1 MKKEF
6 SQEIQEET
14 NDKSV
19 PSPNISSEL
28 VGISSKKDVLADEL
42 VRLFEKLLSGEQ
54 ERNDKHLDSCTSDSE
69 QSEVETLSGQDPP
82 SDDEG
87 PIKKDNSEEKDAS
100 STNTS
105 PRPTGQKTTG
115 ELEDQREDKVDP
127 SVPVIFKLPSRIENV
142 LNIERFNMSRLL
154 RNEYIDRIQRSR
166 EKLRR
171 AKAKKEDKNGE
182 LASKFQEEVK
192 ALLEGVEFGE
202 SGEEERTLPQ
212 RRRRLT
218 ATPSYDSGIVDPTE
232 QDKDEVVKKYKEL
245 LEKARRDLNRAHRA
259 LKARSSGGQE
269 MKDEIAAMKRSA
281 KEAKNDLDE
290 LEEKRNDLDVERD
303 RLLGKVKDFK
313 ASTSFDDEEKMSD
326 SGDISM
332 LEREDRMPLE
342 GDPSEG
348 VFANQVSADENN
360 IAERSSERSP
370 GESETVEKD
379 LERKMKDMENKI
391 EKLREEKMSVEEE
404 VKELQSKLVAGTGGE
419 EILKDLQEKLTAAN
433 DQKSKLED
441 KCSELEREMLMKD
454 NTFGAEIKKKEAEVN
469 ELQKKLVSGSGG
481 EDILKE
487 LQEKLDNVHDEK
499 LTIEEKCVGLEEKVN
514 EKEEKLKSIEDE
526 MDALERKSVEGT
538 GAEEIVVKLQQKLNN
553 AKAEN
558 AKEEEKCHEL
568 EKDVQEKNKALKD
581 LKESHE
587 KEIDELQKQLVA
599 GTGGE
604 KVLEDLKEQLREETK
619 QNGGLEEKNSE
630 LEKEMKRKEAAFSD
644 KEKKLEDEKNELQRK
659 LVEGTG
665 GEEILTELQKKL
677 KEAKKQNNI
686 LKESNSD
693 LEKQIER
700 KERTFSEAIK
710 KLEDEINDL
719 QDKLVSGTGGEEILY
734 DLQDKL
740 NEAEK
745 KNNCFEK
752 KNSDLEKEI
761 ENKEKKMKDEIND
774 LQRKLVAGS
783 GGEEILEGLQEKLR
797 QEKDEKVTL
806 QRKCKEL
813 EDKAK
818 AKDEELGDE
827 IKQKDNEINELQ
839 KKLTS
844 GIGGDE
850 ILAEL
855 QDKLEHEK
863 DKKVSLQTRCEE
875 LEDQRKAKDKEFSD
889 EIKEKDNEINELQKK
904 IVSGTGA
911 EDILAEL
918 QDELEKAKQ
927 DKAVLQTHCEEQ
939 EDKLKTKNREFND
952 EIKQKDHEISEM
964 QKKLVSGTG
973 GEEILA
979 ELQDKLLKEKDDK
992 VALQTRC
999 QELEN
1004 QKKEKDK
1011 DFSNEIK
1018 QKDNEINEL
1027 QKKLLCGTGGEE
1039 ILAELQDKL
1048 VKANEEKVALQTQC
1062 DELKKKKKEKDK
1074 ELGDE
1079 IKEKD
1084 YEINEL
1090 QKKLVSGTGGEEIL
1104 TDLQGKLE
1112 KAKEE
1117 IAVLQTQCQ
1126 ELEGKKREKDKEF
1139 SDEIKTKDNE
1149 IGELQKL
1156 VNGTGGE
1163 EILAE
1168 LQDKLEKAK
1177 EDKAVLQTQC
1187 EELEEKRK
1195 RKDKEL
1201 SDEIEQKDNEINEL
1215 QKKLVSG
1222 TGGEEILAELQDK
1235 LEKAKEDKAVL
1246 QTQCE
1251 ELEEKR
1257 KRKDK
1262 ELSDEIKQKD
1272 NEINELQKKLV
1283 SGTGGEEI
1291 LAELQD
1297 KLEKAKDEK
1306 AVLQTRCE
1314 EFEDKAK
1321 IKDKESTDKI
1331 KEKNK
1336 EINELHKKF
1345 VSGTGGEEILA
1356 ELQDKLEK
1364 AKNEKIT
1371 LQTQCEELEDEKRER
1386 DEEFSDEIKKK
1397 ENEINELQKKLVSGT
1412 GGEEI
1417 LSELRDKLEKTKDE
1431 KAVLQTR
1438 CEEFEDKAKKKDK
1451 ELCTEIKEKDHEIN
1465 ELQKK
1470 LVSGTGGE
1478 ELLGELQNKVDKE
1491 KEEKADLQR
1500 ELKAQ
1505 EDKLKAKDQEFKDQ
1519 IEEKAKEI
1527 DKLHKKLASG
1537 TGGEE
1542 ILAELQDKLEKAK
1555 DEKVALQT
1563 ICEELEEQKKVND
1576 KESNDKIQEKDK
1588 EINELQKK
1596 LVSGTGGEEILAEL
1610 QDKLEKA
1617 KDEKVALQT
1626 ICEELEEQK
1635 KVNNKESSD
1644 KIQEKDKEINELQKK
1659 LVSGTGG
1666 EEILAELQNKL
1677 EKAKDEKVALQTICE
1692 ELEEQKK
1699 ANNKESNDKIQE
1711 KDKEINELQKRLAS
1725 GTGGEELVAELLDK
1739 LEKEKDKNVD
1749 LQRRCE
1755 QLEDKA
1761 KIKDKENSD
1770 EIKEKDEEINEL
1782 QKNLVRGTGGEEILA
1797 QLQNKLEK
1805 ANEEKAVLQIECEK
1819 LKEKRKE
1826 KDKEFS
1832 DEIKEKDDEI
1842 DELQKKLVSGTGG
1855 EEILTELQDKLRK
1868 EKDEKVALKTRCEE
1882 LEDQKKEKDEELS
1895 DTIKGKDNKITELQK
1910 KLVSGTGGEEILEE
1924 LQIELEKSK
1933 EEKAVLQAQFDQQQD
1948 KLKTNDK
1955 NFNDKIGEKDSEINE
1970 LQKKLVTGTGGEE
1983 ILAELQDKL
1992 VNQKDEK
1999 VALQTRCEDLE
2010 EEIALKD
2017 TELRNQ
2023 QKENTQKVNDLQTKL
2038 IAGTGSE
2045 EVLAELQ
2052 NKLKKAEESKEI
2064 LAEKCCKL
2072 EEKVKKKDLE
2082 AKTEKNK
2089 KDEEIDKL
2097 QRRLLGGT
2105 AGEEILEE
2113 LKVNLKEA
2121 EEEKE
2126 KLERTC
2132 TELEEDLETKEKEL
2146 QEKDEE
2152 VIDLQKKIIDGSGGE
2167 ELLKKLQENLK
2178 DAKESEKILEKRC
2191 SGLEKDLQEKERKL
2205 TDESKRKQNEIEDL
2219 QRKLVNGSGG
2229 EEVLLDLQDKLNQSD
2244 KDKVM
2249 LESKVAELQKDME
2262 GMSDKFADKQEE
2274 VNQLQRDLVEGTE
2287 AEDILVDLQEKL
2299 ATAKNDNKKLETK
2312 CSELEKQRKQRNLDG
2327 DNKKELKNLKAAN
2340 KVLENE
2346 SKAKQEKIN
2355 ELQLKMLEGRG
2366 GEDVLKELQN
2376 ELNAANER
2384 NKELVI
2390 RNKELEEERSED
2402 LENNIAALM
2411 EENGQLEEDNEAM
2424 ATKLENLQKSVVN
2437 GTGGE
2442 ELLQEL
2448 QDEIKK
2454 LSSENQ
2460 DLRKVSRGKESISL
2474 EGKDSQQLEKELKK
2488 VNQEKGRLIADN
2500 ERKENEIA
2508 DLQRKLVA
2516 GSGGEELLADLQ
2528 EEIKRLNDENKKM
2541 IVQLDDLKEMTKDLT
2556 DETKK
2561 KKKLEKGLLKE
2572 NEKLFEQNESKDS
2585 EIRKL
2590 QKSIAEGGGA
2600 DELVKMLQDKVKETA
2615 DNNRILEKKCSDLEC
2630 DAVGL
2635 LDDKDL
2641 LKQKAIDLDEA
2652 EKKIERLAQ
2661 DCEEKDQEIVELQ
2674 RKLVAG
2680 TGGEKVLEDLQN
2692 QVKNLQE
2699 LNKDLG
2705 KKLSKSRKDRTAQD
2719 SLEKRGNKFDKKTP
2733 NNLGPQKTDKST
2745 GNRFTTKV
2753 EGKDASY
2760 AHNADEYADEDI
2772 IDEPIT
2778 YEQCLQKISEANDE
2792 KDFWKEKY
2800 EALKRKVGEQFVD
2813 TIPDVWKEETEL
2825 EKQREEILS
2834 QLSDLRQEISERETP
2849 VIKTVSEKERI
2860 ETELSKVEN
2869 DLEVCSEN
2877 LEQFRDMQNEEKLI
2891 GRNEEKLAQCL
2902 HELGLKT
2909 ESLPEKYSEGVEDS
2923 KALMIPDD
2931 NDTEELERKFE
2942 QLYSEAAALLAE
2954 EQDLRESQDKE
2965 KDIAVEKIDTEN
2977 EIQQIEAAIQKL
2989 QQGLARESDSSSRN
3003 LEGLKNQHSKTED
3016 LTNELAKVQHEINE
3030 LQSSLEAPSSS
3041 SGQEVN
3047 NLLAL
3052 MKEKSKLEDELTDT
3066 EKSVNQLGK
3075 REYEALIKERQR
3087 HEKVAKT
3094 LLELTREKE
3103 ATEEELQG
3111 IEALVQEKES
3121 ELLKSFNAELKDKEA
3136 LDTPKKKGRRFRK
3149 RKSSFEV
3156 KSEEPG
3162 AASSAE
3168 EGFSDIDLGDPPLSS
3183 DATLALS
3190 EELGSLIQKKSSL
3203 AVRVEELGKKITAQS
3218 LKVEKSLLGVKD
3230 DASGDQPFG
3239 ESFVSVEDLTQ
3250 SQMSIFDDYNMVD
3263 ELSLA
3268 TSIVGDER
3276 VKRKSSRKG
3285 PMSKLLKEK
3294 SALEKK
3300 LKESQGKVLVQ
3311 NTKVKNTLKE
3321 DKDAGKAKEKFLQAV
3336 QDRKVVEDEL
3346 SNVGRKIDELASEEG
3361 SVKGKKAKTP
3371 KKGKSLSKNDKRR
3384 LLSQRESL
3392 GKQLDA
3398 IKKKIE
3404 NFSLDG
3410 EDAGLADFP
3419 EMRETGSIGNTV
3431 ERLRELIAREAKLKQ
3446 ELNRLT
3452 AKEDTDSVSSRLGGR
3467 KTPGE
3472 MLNKRGKVGRRGDR
3486 KGDIEGSSMTS
3497 EFSGNTSEFSGITSE
3512 GSGVTSEASG
3522 MTSDSSVTDEGTGV
3536 ILDTDE
3542 ELVKSH
3548 DKDGL
3553 VKDTVDTS
3561 HTGQLN
3567 RDLGNQVKGLS
3578 SGDEDYQ
3585 SDDGMTKRETEVKS
3599 GKNIHDRG
3607 VSLGEV
3613 DSKVEKNTSGLLQL
3627 PDSKDTKE
3635 SSIQGDKVPTGSP
3648 SYPEVIDLLVKEK
3661 ARKAARLRDIEKKIE
3676 NMESGADKT
3685 QDADLLLQMKREN
3698 LQHKMQL
3705 ALNELQQRKEAL
3717 EESKNL
3723 LRETTTDEDPEK
3735 ILERDHFALTK
3746 QKDELGAELTAI
3758 KNEMDKQA
3766 RRGEDLEGIS
3776 TGYQT
3781 YKDVKEK
3788 EKDLVEELDE
3798 INEKLHK
3805 RKEWSALDSP
3815 REEVNNE
3822 LAETY
3827 ADILKRMSEENLNM
3841 ADLIH
3846 ELEETKATLSKERE
3860 ITSELLDLIKSRVG
3874 NELLEALMGQGLQS
3888 PSAEIREMGMFEGE
3902 GYQELVDKVEN
3913 ETVTVAEVI
3922 DEYKKIN
3929 QFLFGENQKLHKT
3942 MELLK
3947 AKVDEDLFA
3956 TIVDQES
3963 ADVEISKKNE
3973 ISEILA
3979 NNKTLFEQISSAS
3992 ENEKLVRN
4000 MEDEIQNLKR
4010 ELEGV
4015 KKRDEK
4021 DKVMKEKVEDI
4032 SKELGEAKKRRE
4044 ELKQKLKNL
4053 ERDVGFSN
4061 KAFDKSAEEHRYS
4074 EAETDSQLKEFNE
4087 SQNQADLTKEID
4099 GSIEDKRKLKEMGA
4113 PKDLTEEDGES
4124 GQIDRDEVLQEIKSR
4139 LEEAA
4144 ELGNRADVEL
4154 AILIKKLAGTETEI
4168 SGSGIQQQEAM
4179 KGSDGRSE
4187 LKDNENQDLG
4197 SGGSGKHKQDD
4208 GQTYEYNRG
4217 YAEENTGDEWS
4228 ENISS
4233 VQNLERA
4240 FVAKLDEVQDLQ
4252 ENLKKHLDKKELA
4265 YVAKQEGIQL
4275 ENNVLREE
4283 LEKNKSALHNLKKEH
4298 EALRSD
4304 LEKVEDINEGL
4315 RNDLELSKE
4324 TFDENKDLK
4333 VTRQSME
4340 DEIEETTAKLRDAGK
4355 ERDEIRR
4362 EFENLQK
4369 ENKSVEDRLGSAE
4382 NENNELKEKIAALQ
4396 NENEELTNNLNECQ
4410 KTVDQAKEM
4419 LSTLE
4424 EANALMKEK
4433 NDKSQHENEELKTNL
4448 TEANEMKKET
4458 EKVLG
4463 DLEAKTTS
4471 LQEKIATLENEKL
4484 DTNEI
4489 IRVLKNENEEGIVKL
4504 NEINETLKDN
4514 KEKFKTLQDLDGKNE
4529 SLEKALNVLEKENKE
4544 LNGKIIGLQNENE
4557 EVTAKLNEA
4566 REMIKDNEEL
4576 VKTLHSLGTE
4586 NKSLK
4591 EALDSLQIENKK
4603 MKDKTQEHESI
4614 KNTLALLENENNEII
4629 PRVEELEKLK
4639 KELEDEVEY
4648 LRKEDKDFQS
4658 LNEKLKNAE
4667 VKQENM
4673 EKELEVLKKESKE
4686 IEDFVREDL
4695 NQDTENGVKSALET
4709 FKEMCEKNDAENKS
4723 LKEEAKKLTKLQ
4735 NIVGDNLSKK
4745 LIDLSKEGLVLDDS
4759 EDNPKCLESL
4769 INDNKSLASI
4779 LNQYESELAKVEQHL
4794 GDDLL
4799 SIVTNRDSEL
4809 DEEESENPLKIVDEL
4824 KNGKNLKEIIKEY
4837 EDLINSQA
4845 DNDQNVQYLQEKVDM
4860 LESKLETLKN
4870 IRDNVLVED
4879 DASGRVMANVEDQN
4893 EPDIA
4898 SAGKYGDVKCSEA
4911 ALLQGTI

>member
-1 MKKEF
+1 M
-6 SQEIQEET
+6 
-14 NDKSV
+14 
-19 PSPNISSEL
+19 
-28 VGISSKKDVLADEL
+28 
-42 VRLFEKLLSGEQ
+42 
-54 ERNDKHLDSCTSDSE
+54 
-69 QSEVETLSGQDPP
+69 
-82 SDDEG
+82 
-87 PIKKDNSEEKDAS
+87 
-100 STNTS
+100 
-105 PRPTGQKTTG
+105 
-115 ELEDQREDKVDP
+115 
-127 SVPVIFKLPSRIENV
+127 
-142 LNIERFNMSRLL
+142 
-154 RNEYIDRIQRSR
+154 
-166 EKLRR
+166 
-171 AKAKKEDKNGE
+171 
-182 LASKFQEEVK
+182 
-192 ALLEGVEFGE
+192 
-202 SGEEERTLPQ
+202 
-212 RRRRLT
+212 
-218 ATPSYDSGIVDPTE
+218 
-232 QDKDEVVKKYKEL
+232 
-245 LEKARRDLNRAHRA
+245 
-259 LKARSSGGQE
+259 
-269 MKDEIAAMKRSA
+269 
-281 KEAKNDLDE
+281 
-290 LEEKRNDLDVERD
+290 
-303 RLLGKVKDFK
+303 
-313 ASTSFDDEEKMSD
+313 
-326 SGDISM
+326 
-332 LEREDRMPLE
+332 
-342 GDPSEG
+342 
-348 VFANQVSADENN
+348 
-360 IAERSSERSP
+360 
-370 GESETVEKD
+370 
-379 LERKMKDMENKI
+379 
-391 EKLREEKMSVEEE
+391 
-404 VKELQSKLVAGTGGE
+404 
-419 EILKDLQEKLTAAN
+419 
-433 DQKSKLED
+433 
-441 KCSELEREMLMKD
+441 
-454 NTFGAEIKKKEAEVN
+454 
-469 ELQKKLVSGSGG
+469 
-481 EDILKE
+481 
-487 LQEKLDNVHDEK
+487 
-499 LTIEEKCVGLEEKVN
+499 
-514 EKEEKLKSIEDE
+514 
-526 MDALERKSVEGT
+526 
-538 GAEEIVVKLQQKLNN
+538 
-553 AKAEN
+553 
-558 AKEEEKCHEL
+558 
-568 EKDVQEKNKALKD
+568 
-581 LKESHE
+581 
-587 KEIDELQKQLVA
+587 
-599 GTGGE
+599 
-604 KVLEDLKEQLREETK
+604 
-619 QNGGLEEKNSE
+619 
-630 LEKEMKRKEAAFSD
+630 
-644 KEKKLEDEKNELQRK
+644 
-659 LVEGTG
+659 
-665 GEEILTELQKKL
+665 
-677 KEAKKQNNI
+677 
-686 LKESNSD
+686 
-693 LEKQIER
+693 
-700 KERTFSEAIK
+700 
-710 KLEDEINDL
+710 
-719 QDKLVSGTGGEEILY
+719 
-734 DLQDKL
+734 
-740 NEAEK
+740 
-745 KNNCFEK
+745 
-752 KNSDLEKEI
+752 
-761 ENKEKKMKDEIND
+761 
-774 LQRKLVAGS
+774 
-783 GGEEILEGLQEKLR
+783 
-797 QEKDEKVTL
+797 
-806 QRKCKEL
+806 
-813 EDKAK
+813 
-818 AKDEELGDE
+818 
-827 IKQKDNEINELQ
+827 
-839 KKLTS
+839 
-844 GIGGDE
+844 
-850 ILAEL
+850 
-855 QDKLEHEK
+855 
-863 DKKVSLQTRCEE
+863 
-875 LEDQRKAKDKEFSD
+875 
-889 EIKEKDNEINELQKK
+889 
-904 IVSGTGA
+904 
-911 EDILAEL
+911 
-918 QDELEKAKQ
+918 
-927 DKAVLQTHCEEQ
+927 
-939 EDKLKTKNREFND
+939 
-952 EIKQKDHEISEM
+952 
-964 QKKLVSGTG
+964 
-973 GEEILA
+973 
-979 ELQDKLLKEKDDK
+979 
-992 VALQTRC
+992 
-999 QELEN
+999 
-1004 QKKEKDK
+1004 
-1011 DFSNEIK
+1011 
-1018 QKDNEINEL
+1018 
-1027 QKKLLCGTGGEE
+1027 
-1039 ILAELQDKL
+1039 
-1048 VKANEEKVALQTQC
+1048 
-1062 DELKKKKKEKDK
+1062 
-1074 ELGDE
+1074 
-1079 IKEKD
+1079 
-1084 YEINEL
+1084 
-1090 QKKLVSGTGGEEIL
+1090 
-1104 TDLQGKLE
+1104 QGKLE

-1117 IAVLQTQCQ
+1117 IAVLQT
-1126 ELEGKKREKDKEF
+1126 
-1139 SDEIKTKDNE
+1139 
-1149 IGELQKL
+1149 
-1156 VNGTGGE
+1156 
-1163 EILAE
+1163 
-1168 LQDKLEKAK
+1168 
-1177 EDKAVLQTQC
+1177 
-1187 EELEEKRK
+1187 
-1195 RKDKEL
+1195 
-1201 SDEIEQKDNEINEL
+1201 
-1215 QKKLVSG
+1215 
-1222 TGGEEILAELQDK
+1222 
-1235 LEKAKEDKAVL
+1235 
-1246 QTQCE
+1246 
-1251 ELEEKR
+1251 
-1257 KRKDK
+1257 
-1262 ELSDEIKQKD
+1262 
-1272 NEINELQKKLV
+1272 
-1283 SGTGGEEI
+1283 
-1291 LAELQD
+1291 
-1297 KLEKAKDEK
+1297 
-1306 AVLQTRCE
+1306 RCE

-1321 IKDKESTDKI
+1321 M
-1331 KEKNK
+1331 
-1336 EINELHKKF
+1336 
-1345 VSGTGGEEILA
+1345 
-1356 ELQDKLEK
+1356 
-1364 AKNEKIT
+1364 
-1371 LQTQCEELEDEKRER
+1371 
-1386 DEEFSDEIKKK
+1386 
-1397 ENEINELQKKLVSGT
+1397 
-1412 GGEEI
+1412 
-1417 LSELRDKLEKTKDE
+1417 
-1431 KAVLQTR
+1431 
-1438 CEEFEDKAKKKDK
+1438 KDK
-1451 ELCTEIKEKDHEIN
+1451 ELCNEIKEKDHEIN

-1527 DKLHKKLASG
+1527 DKLHKKLVSG

-1563 ICEELEEQKKVND
+1563 IYEELEEQKKANN

-1617 KDEKVALQT
+1617 KDEKVALQR

-1635 KVNNKESSD
+1635 KANNKESNDKIQEKDKEINELQKKLVSGTGGEEILVELQDKLEKAKDEKVALQTICEELEGQKKANNKESND

-1666 EEILAELQNKL
+1666 EEILAELQDKLEKAKDEKVALQRICEELEEQKKANNKESNDKIQEKDKEINELQKKLVSRTGGEEILAELQDKL

-1725 GTGGEELVAELLDK
+1725 GTGGEELLAELLDK
-1739 LEKEKDKNVD
+1739 LEKEKDKNID

-1755 QLEDKA
+1755 QHEDKA
-1761 KIKDKENSD
+1761 KMKDEESSD

-1782 QKNLVRGTGGEEILA
+1782 QKKLVSGTGGEEILA
-1797 QLQNKLEK
+1797 QLQSKLEK

-1842 DELQKKLVSGTGG
+1842 DELQKKLVNGTGG
-1855 EEILTELQDKLRK
+1855 EEILAELQDKLRK

-1882 LEDQKKEKDEELS
+1882 LEDQKKEKGEELS
-1895 DTIKGKDNKITELQK
+1895 DTIKGKDNKIIELQK

-1955 NFNDKIGEKDSEINE
+1955 NFNDKIGEKNSEINE

-1992 VNQKDEK
+1992 VNEKDEK

-2023 QKENTQKVNDLQTKL
+2023 QKENAQKVNDLQTKL

-2064 LAEKCCKL
+2064 LAEKCSKL

-2082 AKTEKNK
+2082 AKTEKTK

-2105 AGEEILEE
+2105 AGEEILDE
-2113 LKVNLKEA
+2113 LKVNFKEA
-2121 EEEKE
+2121 EEERE
-2126 KLERTC
+2126 KLERSC

-2146 QEKDEE
+2146 QGKDEE

-2167 ELLKKLQENLK
+2167 ELLKELQENLK

-2191 SGLEKDLQEKERKL
+2191 SGLEKNLQEKERKL

-2229 EEVLLDLQDKLNQSD
+2229 EEVLLDLQDKLNQSG

-2287 AEDILVDLQEKL
+2287 AEDILVDLQENL

-2312 CSELEKQRKQRNLDG
+2312 CSELEKQRKQRNLNG
-2327 DNKKELKNLKAAN
+2327 DNKKELNNLKAAN

-2346 SKAKQEKIN
+2346 NKTKQEKIN
-2355 ELQLKMLEGRG
+2355 ELLLKMLEGRG

-2424 ATKLENLQKSVVN
+2424 VTKLENLQKSVVN
-2437 GTGGE
+2437 GTGSE

-2460 DLRKVSRGKESISL
+2460 DLRKISRGKESISL

-2508 DLQRKLVA
+2508 DLQKKLVA

-2572 NEKLFEQNESKDS
+2572 NEKLLEQNESKDS

-2590 QKSIAEGGGA
+2590 QKSIAEGSGA
-2600 DELVKMLQDKVKETA
+2600 EELVKKLQDKVKETA

-2641 LKQKAIDLDEA
+2641 LKQKAIDLDET

-2661 DCEEKDQEIVELQ
+2661 DCEEKDQEIVKLQ

-2680 TGGEKVLEDLQN
+2680 TGSEEVLEDLQN

-2699 LNKDLG
+2699 LNKDLE
-2705 KKLSKSRKDRTAQD
+2705 KKLSKSRKDRTAQG

-2733 NNLGPQKTDKST
+2733 NNLGPQKTDDKST

-2778 YEQCLQKISEANDE
+2778 YEQCLQKISETNDE

-2800 EALKRKVGEQFVD
+2800 EALRRKVGEQFVD

-2825 EKQREEILS
+2825 EKQREEILF

-2869 DLEVCSEN
+2869 DLEVCGEN

-3111 IEALVQEKES
+3111 IKALVQEKES

-3136 LDTPKKKGRRFRK
+3136 LDTPKKKGRRFKK
-3149 RKSSFEV
+3149 RKSSFEA

-3230 DASGDQPFG
+3230 DAGEDQPLG

-3294 SALEKK
+3294 SALGKK

-3311 NTKVKNTLKE
+3311 NTKIKNTLKE

-3419 EMRETGSIGNTV
+3419 EMREAGSIGNTV

-3585 SDDGMTKRETEVKS
+3585 SDDGVTRRETEVKT
-3599 GKNIHDRG
+3599 GENIDDRG

-3613 DSKVEKNTSGLLQL
+3613 DSKVEISTSGLLQL
-3627 PDSKDTKE
+3627 TDSKDTKE
-3635 SSIQGDKVPTGSP
+3635 SSIQGGEVPTGSP

-3705 ALNELQQRKEAL
+3705 ALNELQQRKDAL

-3735 ILERDHFALTK
+3735 ILERDHFTLTK
-3746 QKDELGAELTAI
+3746 QKDELGAQLTAI

-3963 ADVEISKKNE
+3963 VDVEISKKNE
-3973 ISEILA
+3973 IYEILA

-4000 MEDEIQNLKR
+4000 MQDEIQNLER

-4061 KAFDKSAEEHRYS
+4061 KAFDKSAEEHGYS
-4074 EAETDSQLKEFNE
+4074 QGETDSQLKEFNE
-4087 SQNQADLTKEID
+4087 SQNQADSTKEMD
-4099 GSIEDKRKLKEMGA
+4099 GSIENKRKLKEMGA

-4139 LEEAA
+4139 LKEAA

-4154 AILIKKLAGTETEI
+4154 QILNKKLAGTETEI

-4179 KGSDGRSE
+4179 KGSDGKSE
-4187 LKDNENQDLG
+4187 LRDNENQDPG
-4197 SGGSGKHKQDD
+4197 SGDGGKHKQDD
-4208 GQTYEYNRG
+4208 GQTCEDNRG
-4217 YAEENTGDEWS
+4217 YAEENTGEEWD
-4228 ENISS
+4228 ENISC

-4240 FVAKLDEVQDLQ
+4240 FVTKLDEVQDLQ
-4252 ENLKKHLDKKELA
+4252 ENLKKHLDKKELE

-4340 DEIEETTAKLRDAGK
+4340 NEIEETTAKLGETCK
-4355 ERDEIRR
+4355 ERDETKR

-4369 ENKSVEDRLGSAE
+4369 ENKNGSAE

-4424 EANALMKEK
+4424 EANAEMKEK
-4433 NDKSQHENEELKTNL
+4433 NDKLQHENEELKTKL
-4448 TEANEMKKET
+4448 TEADEKKKET
-4458 EKVLG
+4458 EKIVE

-4471 LQEKIATLENEKL
+4471 LQEKIAKLENEKL
-4484 DTNEI
+4484 NTNEV
-4489 IRVLKNENEEGIVKL
+4489 IRDLKNENEEGIVKL

-4514 KEKFKTLQDLDGKNE
+4514 EEKFKTLQDLDGKNE
-4529 SLEKALNVLEKENKE
+4529 SLKKALNVLEKENKE

-4576 VKTLHSLGTE
+4576 VKTLHGLGTE

-4603 MKDKTQEHESI
+4603 MNDKTQEHESI
-4614 KNTLALLENENNEII
+4614 KDTLALLENENNEII
-4629 PRVEELEKLK
+4629 PKVEELENLK

-4673 EKELEVLKKESKE
+4673 EKESEVLKKESKE

-4709 FKEMCEKNDAENKS
+4709 FKKMCEKNDAENKA

-4809 DEEESENPLKIVDEL
+4809 DEKDSENPLKIVDEL

-4870 IRDNVLVED
+4870 IRDNGLVED
-4879 DASGRVMANVEDQN
+4879 DAAGRVMANVEDQN

-4898 SAGKYGDVKCSEA
+4898 SAGKYGDVKRSEA

>member
-1 MKKEF
+1 MESSDMKKEF
-6 SQEIQEET
+6 SQEMQEET

-28 VGISSKKDVLADEL
+28 VGTSSKKDVLADEL

-54 ERNDKHLDSCTSDSE
+54 ERNDKQLDSCTSDSE
-69 QSEVETLSGQDPP
+69 LSEVETLSGQDPP

-87 PIKKDNSEEKDAS
+87 PIKNDNSEEKDAF
-100 STNTS
+100 STNTT
-105 PRPTGQKTTG
+105 PRPGQKTTS
-115 ELEDQREDKVDP
+115 ELDDQREDKVDP
-127 SVPVIFKLPSRIENV
+127 SVPVIFKLPPRIENV

-154 RNEYIDRIQRSR
+154 RDEYIDRIRRGR

-212 RRRRLT
+212 QRRRLT

-290 LEEKRNDLDVERD
+290 LDEKRNDLDVERD

-313 ASTSFDDEEKMSD
+313 QDHQSHQTSFDDEGKMSD

-332 LEREDRMPLE
+332 LEREDEMPLE

-348 VFANQVSADENN
+348 VFANQVSANENN

-391 EKLREEKMSVEEE
+391 EKLRKEKMSAEEA
-404 VKELQSKLVAGTGGE
+404 VKELQRKLVAGTGGE

-441 KCSELEREMLMKD
+441 KCSKLEREVLMKD
-454 NTFGAEIKKKEAEVN
+454 NTFGAEIKKNEVEVN
-469 ELQKKLVSGSGG
+469 ELKKKLVSGSGG

-499 LTIEEKCVGLEEKVN
+499 LAIEEKCVGLEEKVN

-538 GAEEIVVKLQQKLNN
+538 GAEEIVAKLQEKLNN
-553 AKAEN
+553 AKVEN
-558 AKEEEKCHEL
+558 AKEEEKCHQL
-568 EKDVQEKNKALKD
+568 EKDVQEKNTALKD

-587 KEIDELQKQLVA
+587 KEVDELQKQLVA

-619 QNGGLEEKNSE
+619 QNDSLEEKNSE
-630 LEKEMKRKEAAFSD
+630 LEKEMKRKEAVFSD

-665 GEEILTELQKKL
+665 GEEILTELQEKL
-677 KEAKKQNNI
+677 KEVKKQNNS
-686 LKESNSD
+686 LEESNSD
-693 LEKQIER
+693 LEKQIKR
-700 KERTFSEAIK
+700 KERTFSEDIK
-710 KLEDEINDL
+710 KLEDEKNDL
-719 QDKLVSGTGGEEILY
+719 QDKLVSSTGGEEILH

-745 KNNCFEK
+745 K

-783 GGEEILEGLQEKLR
+783 GGEEILEDLQEKLR

-806 QRKCKEL
+806 QRKCEEL

-818 AKDEELGDE
+818 VKNEELGDE

-839 KKLTS
+839 KTLMS

-855 QDKLEHEK
+855 QDKLQHEK
-863 DKKVSLQTRCEE
+863 DKIVSLQTRCEE
-875 LEDQRKAKDKEFSD
+875 LEDQRKAKDKEFSN

-918 QDELEKAKQ
+918 QDELEKAKL
-927 DKAVLQTHCEEQ
+927 DKAVLKTHCEEQ
-939 EDKLKTKNREFND
+939 EDKLKTTDREFND

-992 VALQTRC
+992 VAIQTRC

-1011 DFSNEIK
+1011 EFSNEIK
-1018 QKDNEINEL
+1018 E
-1027 QKKLLCGTGGEE
+1027 
-1039 ILAELQDKL
+1039 
-1048 VKANEEKVALQTQC
+1048 
-1062 DELKKKKKEKDK
+1062 
-1074 ELGDE
+1074 
-1079 IKEKD
+1079 
-1084 YEINEL
+1084 
-1090 QKKLVSGTGGEEIL
+1090 
-1104 TDLQGKLE
+1104 
-1112 KAKEE
+1112 
-1117 IAVLQTQCQ
+1117 
-1126 ELEGKKREKDKEF
+1126 
-1139 SDEIKTKDNE
+1139 
-1149 IGELQKL
+1149 
-1156 VNGTGGE
+1156 
-1163 EILAE
+1163 
-1168 LQDKLEKAK
+1168 
-1177 EDKAVLQTQC
+1177 
-1187 EELEEKRK
+1187 
-1195 RKDKEL
+1195 
-1201 SDEIEQKDNEINEL
+1201 KDNEINEL
-1215 QKKLVSG
+1215 QKKLVCG
-1222 TGGEEILAELQDK
+1222 TAGEEILAELQDK

-1291 LAELQD
+1291 LAEFQDKLEKAKEDKAVLETQCEGLEEKRKRKDKELSDELKQKDNEINELQKKLVSGTGGEEILAELQD

-1321 IKDKESTDKI
+1321 IKDKESIDKI

-1336 EINELHKKF
+1336 EINELHKKL

-1364 AKNEKIT
+1364 AKNEKVA

-1386 DEEFSDEIKKK
+1386 NEEFSDEIKKK

-1417 LSELRDKLEKTKDE
+1417 LAELQDKLEKTKDE

-1438 CEEFEDKAKKKDK
+1438 CEEFEDKAKMKDK
-1451 ELCTEIKEKDHEIN
+1451 ELSDEIKEKDQEIN

-1491 KEEKADLQR
+1491 KEEKVDLQR

-1505 EDKLKAKDQEFKDQ
+1505 EDKLKAKDKEFKDQ
-1519 IEEKAKEI
+1519 MEEKGKEI
-1527 DKLHKKLASG
+1527 NKLHKKLVSG

-1542 ILAELQDKLEKAK
+1542 ILAELQDKLEKAN
-1555 DEKVALQT
+1555 DEKGALQT
-1563 ICEELEEQKKVND
+1563 ICEELEEQKKAND

-1596 LVSGTGGEEILAEL
+1596 LVSGTGGEEMLAEL
-1610 QDKLEKA
+1610 QDKLEK
-1617 KDEKVALQT
+1617 
-1626 ICEELEEQK
+1626 
-1635 KVNNKESSD
+1635 
-1644 KIQEKDKEINELQKK
+1644 
-1659 LVSGTGG
+1659 
-1666 EEILAELQNKL
+1666 
-1677 EKAKDEKVALQTICE
+1677 
-1692 ELEEQKK
+1692 
-1699 ANNKESNDKIQE
+1699 
-1711 KDKEINELQKRLAS
+1711 
-1725 GTGGEELVAELLDK
+1725 
-1739 LEKEKDKNVD
+1739 EKDKNGD
-1749 LQRRCE
+1749 LQRRCG

-1761 KIKDKENSD
+1761 KMKEKESSD
-1770 EIKEKDEEINEL
+1770 EIKEKDEEIEL
-1782 QKNLVRGTGGEEILA
+1782 QKNLVSGTGGEEILA

-1805 ANEEKAVLQIECEK
+1805 ANEEKAVLQIECDK

-1842 DELQKKLVSGTGG
+1842 DELQKKLVCGTGG
-1855 EEILTELQDKLRK
+1855 EEMLTELQDKLRK

-1882 LEDQKKEKDEELS
+1882 LEDQKKEKGEELS
-1895 DTIKGKDNKITELQK
+1895 DTIKRKDDKITELQE
-1910 KLVSGTGGEEILEE
+1910 KLVSGTGEEEILEE
-1924 LQIELEKSK
+1924 LQDELEKSK

-1992 VNQKDEK
+1992 VNEKDEK

-2045 EVLAELQ
+2045 EVLAELR

-2064 LAEKCCKL
+2064 LAEKCSKL

-2082 AKTEKNK
+2082 AKTEKTK

-2146 QEKDEE
+2146 QGKDEE

-2219 QRKLVNGSGG
+2219 QRKLVSGSGG

-2274 VNQLQRDLVEGTE
+2274 VNKLQRDLVEGTE

-2312 CSELEKQRKQRNLDG
+2312 CSELEKQRRQRNLDG
-2327 DNKKELKNLKAAN
+2327 ENKKELKNLKAAN

-2346 SKAKQEKIN
+2346 NKAKQEKIN
-2355 ELQLKMLEGRG
+2355 ELQLKMLDGRG

-2411 EENGQLEEDNEAM
+2411 EENRQLEEDNEAM
-2424 ATKLENLQKSVVN
+2424 VTKLENLQKSVVN
-2437 GTGGE
+2437 GTGSE
-2442 ELLQEL
+2442 ELLQGL

-2460 DLRKVSRGKESISL
+2460 DLRKISRGKESISL
-2474 EGKDSQQLEKELKK
+2474 EGKDSQQIEKELKK

-2508 DLQRKLVA
+2508 DLQKKLVA

-2528 EEIKRLNDENKKM
+2528 EEIKRLNEENKKM
-2541 IVQLDDLKEMTKDLT
+2541 VVQLDDLKEMNKDLT

-2572 NEKLFEQNESKDS
+2572 NEKLFEQNESKDN

-2590 QKSIAEGGGA
+2590 QKSIAEGSGA
-2600 DELVKMLQDKVKETA
+2600 EELVKMLQDKVKETA
-2615 DNNRILEKKCSDLEC
+2615 DNNRIIEKKCSDLEC
-2630 DAVGL
+2630 DVVGL

-2652 EKKIERLAQ
+2652 QKRIERLAQ
-2661 DCEEKDQEIVELQ
+2661 DCEEKDQEIVKLQ

-2680 TGGEKVLEDLQN
+2680 TGGEEVLEDLQN

-2699 LNKDLG
+2699 LNKDLE
-2705 KKLSKSRKDRTAQD
+2705 KKLSKSRKDRTGQD

-2733 NNLGPQKTDKST
+2733 NNLGPQKTDDKST
-2745 GNRFTTKV
+2745 GNHFTTKV

-2760 AHNADEYADEDI
+2760 AHNANEYADEDI

-2778 YEQCLQKISEANDE
+2778 YEQCLQKISETNEE

-2834 QLSDLRQEISERETP
+2834 QLSDLKQEISERETP

-2909 ESLPEKYSEGVEDS
+2909 ESLPEKYSEEVEDS
-2923 KALMIPDD
+2923 KALMIPND

-2989 QQGLARESDSSSRN
+2989 QQGLARESDSSSCN
-3003 LEGLKNQHSKTED
+3003 LEGLKDQHSKTED

-3030 LQSSLEAPSSS
+3030 LQSSLEAPSFS

-3168 EGFSDIDLGDPPLSS
+3168 EGFSDIDLGEPPLSS
-3183 DATLALS
+3183 DSTLALS

-3230 DASGDQPFG
+3230 DASGDQPLG

-3311 NTKVKNTLKE
+3311 NTKVKNALKE
-3321 DKDAGKAKEKFLQAV
+3321 SKDSEKAKEKFVQAV
-3336 QDRKVVEDEL
+3336 QDRKLVEDEL

-3392 GKQLDA
+3392 AKQLDA

-3419 EMRETGSIGNTV
+3419 EMREAGSIGNTV

-3452 AKEDTDSVSSRLGGR
+3452 AKEDTDSVSSRMGGR
-3467 KTPGE
+3467 KTPGK
-3472 MLNKRGKVGRRGDR
+3472 MFNKRGRRGDR
-3486 KGDIEGSSMTS
+3486 KADIEGSSMTS

-3512 GSGVTSEASG
+3512 GSGV
-3522 MTSDSSVTDEGTGV
+3522 TSDSSVTDEGTGV

-3553 VKDTVDTS
+3553 VKETVDTS

-3585 SDDGMTKRETEVKS
+3585 SDDGVTRRETEVKT
-3599 GKNIHDRG
+3599 GENIHGRR

-3613 DSKVEKNTSGLLQL
+3613 DSKVEISTSGLLEL
-3627 PDSKDTKE
+3627 TDSKDTKE

-3648 SYPEVIDLLVKEK
+3648 SYPKVIDLLVKEK

-3676 NMESGADKT
+3676 NMESGADKI

-3723 LRETTTDEDPEK
+3723 LRETTTDEEPEK

-3758 KNEMDKQA
+3758 KSEMDKQA

-3841 ADLIH
+3841 ANLIH

-3902 GYQELVDKVEN
+3902 GHQELVNKIEN

-3963 ADVEISKKNE
+3963 VDVEISKKNE

-4000 MEDEIQNLKR
+4000 MEDEIQNLRR

-4032 SKELGEAKKRRE
+4032 SKELGEAKKRKE
-4044 ELKQKLKNL
+4044 ELKRKLENL

-4074 EAETDSQLKEFNE
+4074 QAETDSQLKEFDE
-4087 SQNQADLTKEID
+4087 SQNQADLTKEMD

-4124 GQIDRDEVLQEIKSR
+4124 GQIDRDKVLQEIKSR

-4154 AILIKKLAGTETEI
+4154 EILNKKLAGTETEI

-4179 KGSDGRSE
+4179 KGSDGKSE
-4187 LKDNENQDLG
+4187 LKDNENQDPG
-4197 SGGSGKHKQDD
+4197 SGDSGKHKQDD
-4208 GQTYEYNRG
+4208 GQTCEDNRG
-4217 YAEENTGDEWS
+4217 YAEKNTGDEWN

-4240 FVAKLDEVQDLQ
+4240 FVSKLDEVQDLQ
-4252 ENLKKHLDKKELA
+4252 ENLRKHLDKKELE

-4283 LEKNKSALHNLKKEH
+4283 LEKNKSALHDLKKEH

-4304 LEKVEDINEGL
+4304 LEKVEDMNEGL

-4333 VTRQSME
+4333 VTRQSMKN
-4340 DEIEETTAKLRDAGK
+4340 EIEETTAKLGETCK
-4355 ERDEIRR
+4355 ERDETKR

-4369 ENKSVEDRLGSAE
+4369 ENKSVEERLILAE
-4382 NENNELKEKIAALQ
+4382 NENIELKEKIAALQ

-4410 KTVDQAKEM
+4410 KTVDRAKEM

-4424 EANALMKEK
+4424 EANAQMKDK
-4433 NDKSQHENEELKTNL
+4433 NDKFQHENEELKTKL
-4448 TEANEMKKET
+4448 TEADEMKKET
-4458 EKVLG
+4458 EKVVE

-4471 LQEKIATLENEKL
+4471 LQKKIATLENEKL
-4484 DTNEI
+4484 NTNEV

-4514 KEKFKTLQDLDGKNE
+4514 EEKFKSLQDLDGKNE
-4529 SLEKALNVLEKENKE
+4529 SLKKALNVLEKENKE
-4544 LNGKIIGLQNENE
+4544 LNGKIIGLQSENE

-4566 REMIKDNEEL
+4566 SEMIKDNEEL
-4576 VKTLHSLGTE
+4576 VKTSQGLGTE

-4591 EALDSLQIENKK
+4591 EALDSLQTENKK
-4603 MKDKTQEHESI
+4603 MNDKTQEHESI

-4695 NQDTENGVKSALET
+4695 NQDTKNGVKSALET
-4709 FKEMCEKNDAENKS
+4709 FKEMCEKNDAENKA

-4735 NIVGDNLSKK
+4735 NIVGDSLSKK

-4759 EDNPKCLESL
+4759 EDNPKCFESL

-4879 DASGRVMANVEDQN
+4879 DAAGRVMANVEDQN

-4898 SAGKYGDVKCSEA
+4898 SDGKYGDVKRSEA

>member
-1 MKKEF
+1 M
-6 SQEIQEET
+6 
-14 NDKSV
+14 D
-19 PSPNISSEL
+19 
-28 VGISSKKDVLADEL
+28 
-42 VRLFEKLLSGEQ
+42 R
-54 ERNDKHLDSCTSDSE
+54 
-69 QSEVETLSGQDPP
+69 
-82 SDDEG
+82 
-87 PIKKDNSEEKDAS
+87 
-100 STNTS
+100 
-105 PRPTGQKTTG
+105 
-115 ELEDQREDKVDP
+115 KV
-127 SVPVIFKLPSRIENV
+127 
-142 LNIERFNMSRLL
+142 
-154 RNEYIDRIQRSR
+154 
-166 EKLRR
+166 
-171 AKAKKEDKNGE
+171 
-182 LASKFQEEVK
+182 
-192 ALLEGVEFGE
+192 
-202 SGEEERTLPQ
+202 
-212 RRRRLT
+212 
-218 ATPSYDSGIVDPTE
+218 
-232 QDKDEVVKKYKEL
+232 
-245 LEKARRDLNRAHRA
+245 
-259 LKARSSGGQE
+259 
-269 MKDEIAAMKRSA
+269 
-281 KEAKNDLDE
+281 
-290 LEEKRNDLDVERD
+290 
-303 RLLGKVKDFK
+303 
-313 ASTSFDDEEKMSD
+313 
-326 SGDISM
+326 
-332 LEREDRMPLE
+332 
-342 GDPSEG
+342 
-348 VFANQVSADENN
+348 
-360 IAERSSERSP
+360 
-370 GESETVEKD
+370 
-379 LERKMKDMENKI
+379 
-391 EKLREEKMSVEEE
+391 
-404 VKELQSKLVAGTGGE
+404 
-419 EILKDLQEKLTAAN
+419 
-433 DQKSKLED
+433 
-441 KCSELEREMLMKD
+441 
-454 NTFGAEIKKKEAEVN
+454 
-469 ELQKKLVSGSGG
+469 
-481 EDILKE
+481 
-487 LQEKLDNVHDEK
+487 
-499 LTIEEKCVGLEEKVN
+499 
-514 EKEEKLKSIEDE
+514 
-526 MDALERKSVEGT
+526 
-538 GAEEIVVKLQQKLNN
+538 
-553 AKAEN
+553 EN

-587 KEIDELQKQLVA
+587 KEVDELQKQLVA

-619 QNGGLEEKNSE
+619 QNDSLEEKNSE
-630 LEKEMKRKEAAFSD
+630 LEKELKRKEAVFSD

-665 GEEILTELQKKL
+665 GEEILTELQEKV

-686 LKESNSD
+686 LEESNSD
-693 LEKQIER
+693 LEKRIKR
-700 KERTFSEAIK
+700 KERTFSEDIK

-719 QDKLVSGTGGEEILY
+719 QDKLVSGTGGEEILH

-783 GGEEILEGLQEKLR
+783 GGEEILEDLQEKLR

-806 QRKCKEL
+806 QRKCEEL

-875 LEDQRKAKDKEFSD
+875 LEDQRKAKDKEFSN

-911 EDILAEL
+911 DDILAEL
-918 QDELEKAKQ
+918 QDKLEKAKL
-927 DKAVLQTHCEEQ
+927 DKAVLQTQCEEQ

-973 GEEILA
+973 GEEILV

-1004 QKKEKDK
+1004 QKKEEDK

-1018 QKDNEINEL
+1018 QKANEINEL
-1027 QKKLLCGTGGEE
+1027 QKKLVCGTGGEE

-1062 DELKKKKKEKDK
+1062 DELKKKKKEKGK

-1149 IGELQKL
+1149 IGELQKKL
-1156 VNGTGGE
+1156 VN
-1163 EILAE
+1163 
-1168 LQDKLEKAK
+1168 
-1177 EDKAVLQTQC
+1177 
-1187 EELEEKRK
+1187 
-1195 RKDKEL
+1195 
-1201 SDEIEQKDNEINEL
+1201 
-1215 QKKLVSG
+1215 G

-1331 KEKNK
+1331 KETNK
-1336 EINELHKKF
+1336 EINELHKKL

-1386 DEEFSDEIKKK
+1386 DKEFRDEIKMK

-1417 LSELRDKLEKTKDE
+1417 LAELQDKLEKTKDE

-1438 CEEFEDKAKKKDK
+1438 CEEFEDKAKMKDK
-1451 ELCTEIKEKDHEIN
+1451 ELSDEIKEKDHEIN

-1527 DKLHKKLASG
+1527 DKLHKKLVSGTGGEEILAELQDKLEKAKDEKVALQTIYEELEEQKKANNKESNDKIQEKDKEINELQKRLVSG

-1563 ICEELEEQKKVND
+1563 ICEELEEQKKANN

-1635 KVNNKESSD
+1635 KANNKESNDKIQEKDKEINELQKKLVSGTGGEEMLAELQDKLEKAKDEKVALQTICEELEGQKKANNKESNHKIQEKDKEINELQKKLVSGTGGEEILAELQDKLEKAKDEKVALQRICEELEEQKKANNKESND

-1666 EEILAELQNKL
+1666 EEILAELQDKL

-1725 GTGGEELVAELLDK
+1725 GTGGEELLAELLDK
-1739 LEKEKDKNVD
+1739 LEKEKDKNID

-1755 QLEDKA
+1755 QHEDKA
-1761 KIKDKENSD
+1761 KMKDEESSD

-1782 QKNLVRGTGGEEILA
+1782 QKTLVSGTGGEEILA
-1797 QLQNKLEK
+1797 QLQSKLEK

-1855 EEILTELQDKLRK
+1855 EEILAELQDKLRK

-1882 LEDQKKEKDEELS
+1882 LEDQKKEKGEELS
-1895 DTIKGKDNKITELQK
+1895 DTIKGKDNKIIELQK

-1955 NFNDKIGEKDSEINE
+1955 NFNDKIGEKNSEINE

-1992 VNQKDEK
+1992 VNEKDEK

-2017 TELRNQ
+2017 TEMRNQ
-2023 QKENTQKVNDLQTKL
+2023 QKENAQKVNDLQTKL

-2052 NKLKKAEESKEI
+2052 NKLKKADESKEI
-2064 LAEKCCKL
+2064 LAEKCSKL

-2082 AKTEKNK
+2082 GKTEKTK

-2097 QRRLLGGT
+2097 QRRLLVGT

-2146 QEKDEE
+2146 QGKDEE
-2152 VIDLQKKIIDGSGGE
+2152 VIDFQKKIIDGSGGE
-2167 ELLKKLQENLK
+2167 ELLKELQENLK
-2178 DAKESEKILEKRC
+2178 DAKESEKILKKRC

-2262 GMSDKFADKQEE
+2262 GMSDKFAYKQEE

-2299 ATAKNDNKKLETK
+2299 ATAKDDNKKLETK

-2340 KVLENE
+2340 KVSENE
-2346 SKAKQEKIN
+2346 NKAKQEKIN
-2355 ELQLKMLEGRG
+2355 ELQLKILEGRG

-2437 GTGGE
+2437 GTGSE

-2454 LSSENQ
+2454 LSSENE
-2460 DLRKVSRGKESISL
+2460 DLRKISRGKESISL
-2474 EGKDSQQLEKELKK
+2474 EGKDSQLLEKELKK

-2541 IVQLDDLKEMTKDLT
+2541 IVQLDDLKEVTKDLT

-2572 NEKLFEQNESKDS
+2572 NEMLFEQNESKDN

-2590 QKSIAEGGGA
+2590 QKSIAEGSGA
-2600 DELVKMLQDKVKETA
+2600 EELVKMLQDKVKETA

-2641 LKQKAIDLDEA
+2641 LKQKAIDLDET
-2652 EKKIERLAQ
+2652 EKRIERLAQ

-2680 TGGEKVLEDLQN
+2680 TGGEEVLEDLQN

-2699 LNKDLG
+2699 LNKDLE
-2705 KKLSKSRKDRTAQD
+2705 KKLSKSKKDRTAQD

-2733 NNLGPQKTDKST
+2733 NNLGPQKTDDKST
-2745 GNRFTTKV
+2745 GNRFTTKI

-2760 AHNADEYADEDI
+2760 AHNADEYPDEDI

-2778 YEQCLQKISEANDE
+2778 YEQCLQKISETNDE

-2891 GRNEEKLAQCL
+2891 GRNEEKLAQYL

-2923 KALMIPDD
+2923 KALMIPND

-2942 QLYSEAAALLAE
+2942 QLYREAAALLAE

-2989 QQGLARESDSSSRN
+2989 QQGLAGESDSSSRN

-3016 LTNELAKVQHEINE
+3016 LTNELANVQHEINE

-3066 EKSVNQLGK
+3066 EKSVSQLGK

-3103 ATEEELQG
+3103 VTEEELQG

-3136 LDTPKKKGRRFRK
+3136 LDTPKKKGRRFKK

-3230 DASGDQPFG
+3230 DASGDQPLG

-3419 EMRETGSIGNTV
+3419 EMREAGSIGNTV

-3585 SDDGMTKRETEVKS
+3585 SDDGVTRGETDE
-3599 GKNIHDRG
+3599 NIHDRG

-3613 DSKVEKNTSGLLQL
+3613 DSKVEISTSGLLQL
-3627 PDSKDTKE
+3627 TDSKDTKE

-3746 QKDELGAELTAI
+3746 QKDELGAELAAI
-3758 KNEMDKQA
+3758 RNEMDKQA
-3766 RRGEDLEGIS
+3766 GRGEDLEGIS
-3776 TGYQT
+3776 TDYQT

-3805 RKEWSALDSP
+3805 RKEWSAMDSP
-3815 REEVNNE
+3815 GEEVNTE

-3841 ADLIH
+3841 ADLIY

-3888 PSAEIREMGMFEGE
+3888 PAVEIREMGMFEGE

-3922 DEYKKIN
+3922 NEYKKIN
-3929 QFLFGENQKLHKT
+3929 QFLFGENQKLQKT
-3942 MELLK
+3942 MEFLK

-3963 ADVEISKKNE
+3963 VDVEISKKNE

-3992 ENEKLVRN
+3992 ENKKLVRN

-4074 EAETDSQLKEFNE
+4074 QAETDSQLKEFNE
-4087 SQNQADLTKEID
+4087 SQKQTDSTKEMD
-4099 GSIEDKRKLKEMGA
+4099 GSIENKRKLKEMGA
-4113 PKDLTEEDGES
+4113 PKNLTEEDGES

-4154 AILIKKLAGTETEI
+4154 EILNKKLAGTETEI

-4179 KGSDGRSE
+4179 KGSDGKSE
-4187 LKDNENQDLG
+4187 LKDNENQDPG
-4197 SGGSGKHKQDD
+4197 SGDSGKHKQDD
-4208 GQTYEYNRG
+4208 GQICEDNRG
-4217 YAEENTGDEWS
+4217 YAEKNTGDEWS

-4252 ENLKKHLDKKELA
+4252 ENLKKHLDKKELE

-4340 DEIEETTAKLRDAGK
+4340 DEIEETTAKLGDAGK

-4433 NDKSQHENEELKTNL
+4433 NDKSQHENEELKMNL
-4448 TEANEMKKET
+4448 TEADEMKTET
-4458 EKVLG
+4458 EKVLE

-4514 KEKFKTLQDLDGKNE
+4514 EEKFKTLQDLDGKNE

-4860 LESKLETLKN
+4860 LKSKLETLKN

-4879 DASGRVMANVEDQN
+4879 DAAGRVMANVEDQN

-4898 SAGKYGDVKCSEA
+4898 SAGKYGDVKRSEA

>member
-1 MKKEF
+1 MESSDMKKEF

-28 VGISSKKDVLADEL
+28 VGTSSKKDVLADEL

-54 ERNDKHLDSCTSDSE
+54 ERNDKQLDSCTSDSE
-69 QSEVETLSGQDPP
+69 LSEVETLSGQDLP

-87 PIKKDNSEEKDAS
+87 PIKNDNSEEKDAF

-115 ELEDQREDKVDP
+115 ELDQREDKVDP
-127 SVPVIFKLPSRIENV
+127 SVPVIFKLPPRIENV

-154 RNEYIDRIQRSR
+154 RDEYIDRIRRGR

-171 AKAKKEDKNGE
+171 AKAKNEDKNGE

-202 SGEEERTLPQ
+202 SGEEERTLSQ
-212 RRRRLT
+212 QRRRLT

-269 MKDEIAAMKRSA
+269 MKAEIAAMKRSA

-290 LEEKRNDLDVERD
+290 LEEKRNDLDIERD

-342 GDPSEG
+342 GDPSE
-348 VFANQVSADENN
+348 NN
-360 IAERSSERSP
+360 IAERSNERSP

-379 LERKMKDMENKI
+379 LERQMKDMENKI
-391 EKLREEKMSVEEE
+391 EKLREEKMSAEEE

-419 EILKDLQEKLTAAN
+419 EILKDLQEKVTAAN

-441 KCSELEREMLMKD
+441 KFSELEREMLMKD

-469 ELQKKLVSGSGG
+469 ELQEKLVSGSGG

-487 LQEKLDNVHDEK
+487 LQEKLDNVHDDK
-499 LTIEEKCVGLEEKVN
+499 LAIEEKCVSLEEKVN

-538 GAEEIVVKLQQKLNN
+538 GAEEIVAKLQQKLNN

-619 QNGGLEEKNSE
+619 QNDSLEEKNSE
-630 LEKEMKRKEAAFSD
+630 LEKEMKRKEAVFSD

-665 GEEILTELQKKL
+665 GEKILTELQEKL
-677 KEAKKQNNI
+677 KEAKKQNNV

-700 KERTFSEAIK
+700 KERTFSEDIK

-719 QDKLVSGTGGEEILY
+719 QDKLVSGTGGEEILH

-745 KNNCFEK
+745 KNKCFEK

-774 LQRKLVAGS
+774 LQRKLVVGS

-806 QRKCKEL
+806 QRKCEEL

-839 KKLTS
+839 KKLMS

-863 DKKVSLQTRCEE
+863 DKKVSLQTRYEE

-911 EDILAEL
+911 DDILAEL
-918 QDELEKAKQ
+918 HDKLEKAKQ
-927 DKAVLQTHCEEQ
+927 DKAVLQAHCEEQ

-964 QKKLVSGTG
+964 QKKMVSGTG
-973 GEEILA
+973 GEEILV

-1004 QKKEKDK
+1004 QKKEKDT

-1018 QKDNEINEL
+1018 EKDNEINEL

-1062 DELKKKKKEKDK
+1062 DELKEKKKEKDK

-1084 YEINEL
+1084 YEINELQKKLVSGTGGEELLTDLQGKLEKAKEEIAVLQTQCQQLGGKKREKDKKFSDEIKTKDNEIGEL

-1139 SDEIKTKDNE
+1139 SDEIKT
-1149 IGELQKL
+1149 
-1156 VNGTGGE
+1156 
-1163 EILAE
+1163 
-1168 LQDKLEKAK
+1168 
-1177 EDKAVLQTQC
+1177 
-1187 EELEEKRK
+1187 
-1195 RKDKEL
+1195 
-1201 SDEIEQKDNEINEL
+1201 KDNEINEL

-1297 KLEKAKDEK
+1297 KLEKAKEDKAVLQTQCEELEEKRKRKDKELSDEFK
-1306 AVLQTRCE
+1306 QKDNEINELQKKLVSGTGGEEILAELQDKLEKAKDENAVLQTRCE

-1321 IKDKESTDKI
+1321 MKDKESSDKI
-1331 KEKNK
+1331 KEKDK

-1364 AKNEKIT
+1364 AKNEKVA
-1371 LQTQCEELEDEKRER
+1371 LQMQCEELEDEKRER

-1417 LSELRDKLEKTKDE
+1417 LAELQDKLEKTKDE
-1431 KAVLQTR
+1431 EAVLQTR
-1438 CEEFEDKAKKKDK
+1438 CEEVEDKAKKKDK

-1527 DKLHKKLASG
+1527 DKLHKKLVSG
-1537 TGGEE
+1537 TDEE

-1617 KDEKVALQT
+1617 KDEKVALQR

-1635 KVNNKESSD
+1635 KANDKESND

-1666 EEILAELQNKL
+1666 EEML
-1677 EKAKDEKVALQTICE
+1677 
-1692 ELEEQKK
+1692 
-1699 ANNKESNDKIQE
+1699 
-1711 KDKEINELQKRLAS
+1711 
-1725 GTGGEELVAELLDK
+1725 AELLDK
-1739 LEKEKDKNVD
+1739 HEKEKDKNVD

-1761 KIKDKENSD
+1761 KMKDEESSD

-1782 QKNLVRGTGGEEILA
+1782 QKKLVSGTGGEEILA

-1805 ANEEKAVLQIECEK
+1805 ANEEKAVLQIQYDK

-1882 LEDQKKEKDEELS
+1882 LEDQKKEKGEELS

-1992 VNQKDEK
+1992 VIEKDEK

-2010 EEIALKD
+2010 EEIALKN

-2023 QKENTQKVNDLQTKL
+2023 QKENAQKVNDLQTKL

-2064 LAEKCCKL
+2064 LAEKCSKL

-2082 AKTEKNK
+2082 AKTEKTK

-2105 AGEEILEE
+2105 AGEEILDE
-2113 LKVNLKEA
+2113 LKVNFKEA
-2121 EEEKE
+2121 EEERE

-2146 QEKDEE
+2146 QGKDEE

-2167 ELLKKLQENLK
+2167 ELLKELQENLK

-2205 TDESKRKQNEIEDL
+2205 TDESKRKKNEIEDL

-2312 CSELEKQRKQRNLDG
+2312 CSELEKQRNLDG
-2327 DNKKELKNLKAAN
+2327 DNEKELKNLKAAN

-2346 SKAKQEKIN
+2346 NKTKQEKIN
-2355 ELQLKMLEGRG
+2355 ELQLKILEGRG
-2366 GEDVLKELQN
+2366 EEDVLKELQN

-2424 ATKLENLQKSVVN
+2424 VTKLENLQKSVVN
-2437 GTGGE
+2437 GTGSE

-2460 DLRKVSRGKESISL
+2460 DLRKISRGKESISL

-2508 DLQRKLVA
+2508 DLQKKLVA

-2590 QKSIAEGGGA
+2590 QKSIAEGSGA
-2600 DELVKMLQDKVKETA
+2600 EELVKKLQDKVKETA

-2641 LKQKAIDLDEA
+2641 LKQKAIDLDET

-2661 DCEEKDQEIVELQ
+2661 DCEEKDQEIVKLQ

-2680 TGGEKVLEDLQN
+2680 TGSEEVLEDLQN

-2699 LNKDLG
+2699 LNKDLE
-2705 KKLSKSRKDRTAQD
+2705 KKLSKSRKDRTAQG
-2719 SLEKRGNKFDKKTP
+2719 SLEKRGNKFDMKTP
-2733 NNLGPQKTDKST
+2733 NNLGPQKTDDKST

-2772 IDEPIT
+2772 IDEPIK
-2778 YEQCLQKISEANDE
+2778 YEQCLQKISETNDE

-2800 EALKRKVGEQFVD
+2800 EALRRKVGEQFVD

-2825 EKQREEILS
+2825 EKQREEILF

-2869 DLEVCSEN
+2869 DLEVCGEN

-3094 LLELTREKE
+3094 LLELTRGKE

-3230 DASGDQPFG
+3230 DAGEDQPLG

-3294 SALEKK
+3294 SALGKK

-3311 NTKVKNTLKE
+3311 NTKIKNTLKE

-3398 IKKKIE
+3398 IKQKIE

-3419 EMRETGSIGNTV
+3419 EMREAGSIGNTV

-3635 SSIQGDKVPTGSP
+3635 SSVQGDKALTGSP

-3705 ALNELQQRKEAL
+3705 ALNELQQRKDAL

-3746 QKDELGAELTAI
+3746 QKDELGAELAAI
-3758 KNEMDKQA
+3758 KDEIVKQA
-3766 RRGEDLEGIS
+3766 RRGEDLGGIS

-3781 YKDVKEK
+3781 YKDVKEM

-3798 INEKLHK
+3798 IDEKLHK
-3805 RKEWSALDSP
+3805 RKEWSAMDSP
-3815 REEVNNE
+3815 GKEVNTE

-3827 ADILKRMSEENLNM
+3827 ADILKRMSQENLNM

-3888 PSAEIREMGMFEGE
+3888 PSVEIREMGMFEGE
-3902 GYQELVDKVEN
+3902 GYQELVNKIEN

-3929 QFLFGENQKLHKT
+3929 QFLFGENQKLQKT

-3963 ADVEISKKNE
+3963 VDVEISKKNE

-4000 MEDEIQNLKR
+4000 MQDEIQNLER

-4074 EAETDSQLKEFNE
+4074 QAETDSQLKEFNE
-4087 SQNQADLTKEID
+4087 SQNQADSTKEMD
-4099 GSIEDKRKLKEMGA
+4099 GSIENKRKLKEMGA

-4124 GQIDRDEVLQEIKSR
+4124 GQIDRDEVLQEIKSG

-4154 AILIKKLAGTETEI
+4154 QILNKKLAGTETEI

-4179 KGSDGRSE
+4179 KGSDGKSE
-4187 LKDNENQDLG
+4187 LKDNENQDPG
-4197 SGGSGKHKQDD
+4197 SGDSGKHKQDD
-4208 GQTYEYNRG
+4208 EQICEDNRG
-4217 YAEENTGDEWS
+4217 YAEENIGEEWS
-4228 ENISS
+4228 ENISC

-4252 ENLKKHLDKKELA
+4252 ENLKKHLDKKELE

-4514 KEKFKTLQDLDGKNE
+4514 EEKFKTLQDLDGKNE

-4673 EKELEVLKKESKE
+4673 EKELEILKKESKE

-4709 FKEMCEKNDAENKS
+4709 FKEMCEKNDAENKA

-4799 SIVTNRDSEL
+4799 SIVTNKDSEL

-4837 EDLINSQA
+4837 EDLINAQA

-4879 DASGRVMANVEDQN
+4879 AAGRVMANVEDQN

-4898 SAGKYGDVKCSEA
+4898 SAGKYGDVKRSEA

>member
-1 MKKEF
+1 MESSDMKKEF
-6 SQEIQEET
+6 SQEMQEET

-28 VGISSKKDVLADEL
+28 VGTSSKKDVLADEL

-54 ERNDKHLDSCTSDSE
+54 ERNDKQLDSCTSDSE
-69 QSEVETLSGQDPP
+69 LSEVETLSGQDPP

-87 PIKKDNSEEKDAS
+87 PIKNDNSEEKDAF
-100 STNTS
+100 STNTT
-105 PRPTGQKTTG
+105 PRPGQKTTS
-115 ELEDQREDKVDP
+115 ELDDQREDKVDP
-127 SVPVIFKLPSRIENV
+127 SVPVIFKLPPRIENV

-154 RNEYIDRIQRSR
+154 RDEYIDRIRRGR

-212 RRRRLT
+212 QRRRLT
-218 ATPSYDSGIVDPTE
+218 VTPSYDSGIVDPTE

-290 LEEKRNDLDVERD
+290 LDEKRNDLDVERD

-313 ASTSFDDEEKMSD
+313 QDHQSHQTSFDDEGKMWD

-332 LEREDRMPLE
+332 LEREDEMPLE

-348 VFANQVSADENN
+348 VFANQVSANENN

-391 EKLREEKMSVEEE
+391 EKLRKEKMSAEEA
-404 VKELQSKLVAGTGGE
+404 VKELQRKLVAGTGGE
-419 EILKDLQEKLTAAN
+419 EILKDLQEKVTAAN

-441 KCSELEREMLMKD
+441 KCSELEREALMKD
-454 NTFGAEIKKKEAEVN
+454 NTFGAEIEKKEAEMN

-499 LTIEEKCVGLEEKVN
+499 LAIEEKCVGLEEKVN
-514 EKEEKLKSIEDE
+514 EKQKKLKSVEDE

-538 GAEEIVVKLQQKLNN
+538 GAEEIVAKLQEELNN
-553 AKAEN
+553 AKVEN

-568 EKDVQEKNKALKD
+568 EKDVQEKNKALKE
-581 LKESHE
+581 LKESYQ
-587 KEIDELQKQLVA
+587 KEVDELQKQLVA
-599 GTGGE
+599 GTEGE

-619 QNGGLEEKNSE
+619 QNGGLEEKNSK
-630 LEKEMKRKEAAFSD
+630 LEKEMKRKEAVFSD
-644 KEKKLEDEKNELQRK
+644 KEKKLEDEQNELQRK

-665 GEEILTELQKKL
+665 GEEIFPELQEKL
-677 KEAKKQNNI
+677 KEAKKQNNS
-686 LKESNSD
+686 LEESNSD
-693 LEKQIER
+693 LEKQIKR
-700 KERTFSEAIK
+700 KERTFSEDIK

-719 QDKLVSGTGGEEILY
+719 QDKLVSGTGGEEILH

-761 ENKEKKMKDEIND
+761 ENKEKKMKDEINN

-839 KKLTS
+839 KKLMS

-904 IVSGTGA
+904 IVGGTGA

-927 DKAVLQTHCEEQ
+927 DKAVLQTQCEEQ
-939 EDKLKTKNREFND
+939 EDKLKTKDREFND

-964 QKKLVSGTG
+964 QKKMVSGTG
-973 GEEILA
+973 GEEILV

-992 VALQTRC
+992 VAIQTRC

-1011 DFSNEIK
+1011 DFSSEIK
-1018 QKDNEINEL
+1018 EKDNEINEL
-1027 QKKLLCGTGGEE
+1027 QKKLVCGTGGEE

-1062 DELKKKKKEKDK
+1062 DDLKEKKKEKDK

-1090 QKKLVSGTGGEEIL
+1090 RKKLVSGTGGEEIL
-1104 TDLQGKLE
+1104 TNLQDKLE

-1126 ELEGKKREKDKEF
+1126 ELEDKKREKDKEF
-1139 SDEIKTKDNE
+1139 SDEIKTRDNE
-1149 IGELQKL
+1149 IGELQKKL
-1156 VNGTGGE
+1156 VSGTGGE

-1168 LQDKLEKAK
+1168 LQDKLEQAK

-1201 SDEIEQKDNEINEL
+1201 SDEIKQKDNEINEL

-1222 TGGEEILAELQDK
+1222 TGGEEILAELRDK

-1246 QTQCE
+1246 ETQCE
-1251 ELEEKR
+1251 GLEEKR

-1321 IKDKESTDKI
+1321 RKDKESTDKI

-1364 AKNEKIT
+1364 AKNEKVA

-1417 LSELRDKLEKTKDE
+1417 LAELQDKLEKTKDE

-1438 CEEFEDKAKKKDK
+1438 CEEFEDKAKMKDK
-1451 ELCTEIKEKDHEIN
+1451 ELCNEIKEKDHEIN

-1505 EDKLKAKDQEFKDQ
+1505 EDKLKAKDKEFKDQ
-1519 IEEKAKEI
+1519 IEEKEKEI
-1527 DKLHKKLASG
+1527 NKLHK
-1537 TGGEE
+1537 T
-1542 ILAELQDKLEKAK
+1542 
-1555 DEKVALQT
+1555 
-1563 ICEELEEQKKVND
+1563 
-1576 KESNDKIQEKDK
+1576 
-1588 EINELQKK
+1588 

-1617 KDEKVALQT
+1617 KDEKVALQR
-1626 ICEELEEQK
+1626 
-1635 KVNNKESSD
+1635 
-1644 KIQEKDKEINELQKK
+1644 
-1659 LVSGTGG
+1659 
-1666 EEILAELQNKL
+1666 
-1677 EKAKDEKVALQTICE
+1677 ICE

-1699 ANNKESNDKIQE
+1699 ANDKESNDKIQE
-1711 KDKEINELQKRLAS
+1711 KNKEINELQKRLVS
-1725 GTGGEELVAELLDK
+1725 GTGGEEMLAELQDK

-1761 KIKDKENSD
+1761 KVKDKESSD

-1782 QKNLVRGTGGEEILA
+1782 QKNLVRGTGREEILA

-1855 EEILTELQDKLRK
+1855 EEILTDLQDKLRK

-1882 LEDQKKEKDEELS
+1882 LEDQKKEKGEELS

-1910 KLVSGTGGEEILEE
+1910 KLVSGTGRKEILEE
-1924 LQIELEKSK
+1924 LQDELEKSK
-1933 EEKAVLQAQFDQQQD
+1933 KEKAVLQAQFDQQQD

-1992 VNQKDEK
+1992 VNEKDEK

-2010 EEIALKD
+2010 EEMALKD

-2023 QKENTQKVNDLQTKL
+2023 QKENAQKVNDLQTKL

-2064 LAEKCCKL
+2064 LAEKCSKL

-2082 AKTEKNK
+2082 AKTEKTK

-2146 QEKDEE
+2146 QGKDEE
-2152 VIDLQKKIIDGSGGE
+2152 VIDLQKKIIGGSGGG

-2205 TDESKRKQNEIEDL
+2205 TDESIRKQNEIEDL

-2274 VNQLQRDLVEGTE
+2274 VKLQRDLVEGTE

-2299 ATAKNDNKKLETK
+2299 VTAKNDNKKLETK
-2312 CSELEKQRKQRNLDG
+2312 CSELEKQRRQRNLDG
-2327 DNKKELKNLKAAN
+2327 ENKKELKNLKAAN

-2346 SKAKQEKIN
+2346 NKAKQEKIN
-2355 ELQLKMLEGRG
+2355 ELQLKMLDGRG

-2411 EENGQLEEDNEAM
+2411 EENRQLEEDNEAM
-2424 ATKLENLQKSVVN
+2424 VTKLDNLQKSVVN
-2437 GTGGE
+2437 GTGSE
-2442 ELLQEL
+2442 ELLQGL

-2460 DLRKVSRGKESISL
+2460 DLRKISGGKESISL

-2488 VNQEKGRLIADN
+2488 VNQEKERLIADN

-2508 DLQRKLVA
+2508 DLQKKLVA

-2528 EEIKRLNDENKKM
+2528 EEIKRLNEENKKM
-2541 IVQLDDLKEMTKDLT
+2541 VVQLDDLKEMNKDLT

-2572 NEKLFEQNESKDS
+2572 NEKLFEQNESKDN

-2590 QKSIAEGGGA
+2590 QKSIAEGSGA
-2600 DELVKMLQDKVKETA
+2600 EELVKMLQDKVKETA
-2615 DNNRILEKKCSDLEC
+2615 DNNRIIEKKCSDLEC

-2652 EKKIERLAQ
+2652 QKRIERLAQ
-2661 DCEEKDQEIVELQ
+2661 DCEEKDQEIVKLQ

-2680 TGGEKVLEDLQN
+2680 TGGEEVLEDLQN

-2699 LNKDLG
+2699 LNKDLE
-2705 KKLSKSRKDRTAQD
+2705 KKLSKSRKDRTGQD

-2733 NNLGPQKTDKST
+2733 NNLGPQKTDDKST

-2760 AHNADEYADEDI
+2760 AHNANEYADEDI

-2778 YEQCLQKISEANDE
+2778 YEQCLQKISETNEE

-2834 QLSDLRQEISERETP
+2834 QLSDLKQEISERETP

-2891 GRNEEKLAQCL
+2891 GRNEEKLAQRL

-2923 KALMIPDD
+2923 KALMIPND

-2977 EIQQIEAAIQKL
+2977 EFQQIEAAIQKL

-3156 KSEEPG
+3156 TSEEPG

-3168 EGFSDIDLGDPPLSS
+3168 EGFSDIDLGEPPLSS

-3230 DASGDQPFG
+3230 DASGDQPLG

-3311 NTKVKNTLKE
+3311 NTKVKNALKE
-3321 DKDAGKAKEKFLQAV
+3321 SKDSEKAKEKFVQAV
-3336 QDRKVVEDEL
+3336 QDRKLVEDEL
-3346 SNVGRKIDELASEEG
+3346 SNIGRKIDELASEEG

-3419 EMRETGSIGNTV
+3419 EMREAGSIGNTV

-3452 AKEDTDSVSSRLGGR
+3452 AKEDTDSVSSRMGGR
-3467 KTPGE
+3467 KTPGK
-3472 MLNKRGKVGRRGDR
+3472 MFNKRGRRGDR
-3486 KGDIEGSSMTS
+3486 KADIEGSSMTS

-3553 VKDTVDTS
+3553 VKETVDTS

-3585 SDDGMTKRETEVKS
+3585 SNDGVTRRETEVKT
-3599 GKNIHDRG
+3599 GENIHDRG

-3613 DSKVEKNTSGLLQL
+3613 DSKVEISTSGLLQL
-3627 PDSKDTKE
+3627 TDSKDTEE

-3648 SYPEVIDLLVKEK
+3648 SYPGVIDLLVKEK

-3676 NMESGADKT
+3676 NMESGADKI

-3698 LQHKMQL
+3698 LQHKIQL

-3902 GYQELVDKVEN
+3902 GYQGLVDKVEN

-4053 ERDVGFSN
+4053 ERDVGLSN

-4074 EAETDSQLKEFNE
+4074 QAETDSQLKEFNE
-4087 SQNQADLTKEID
+4087 SQNQADSTKEMD

-4154 AILIKKLAGTETEI
+4154 EILNKKLAGTEKEI

-4179 KGSDGRSE
+4179 KGSDGRGE

-4197 SGGSGKHKQDD
+4197 RGGGGKHKQDD
-4208 GQTYEYNRG
+4208 GQICEDNRG
-4217 YAEENTGDEWS
+4217 YAEENIGEEWN

-4252 ENLKKHLDKKELA
+4252 ENLKKHLDKKEFE

-4304 LEKVEDINEGL
+4304 LEKVEDMNEGL

-4340 DEIEETTAKLRDAGK
+4340 NEIEETTAKLEETCK
-4355 ERDEIRR
+4355 ERDETKR

-4369 ENKSVEDRLGSAE
+4369 ENKSVEERLGSAE

-4410 KTVDQAKEM
+4410 KTVDQTKEM

-4424 EANALMKEK
+4424 EANAEMKEK
-4433 NDKSQHENEELKTNL
+4433 NDKFQHENEELKTTL
-4448 TEANEMKKET
+4448 TETDEMKKET
-4458 EKVLG
+4458 EKVVE

-4471 LQEKIATLENEKL
+4471 LQKKIATLENEKL
-4484 DTNEI
+4484 NTNEV
-4489 IRVLKNENEEGIVKL
+4489 IRALKNENEEGIVKL

-4514 KEKFKTLQDLDGKNE
+4514 EEKFKTLQDLDGKNE
-4529 SLEKALNVLEKENKE
+4529 SLKKALNVLEKENKE
-4544 LNGKIIGLQNENE
+4544 LNGKIVGLQSENE

-4576 VKTLHSLGTE
+4576 VKTSQGLGTE

-4591 EALDSLQIENKK
+4591 EALDSLQFENKK
-4603 MKDKTQEHESI
+4603 MNDKTQEHESI
-4614 KNTLALLENENNEII
+4614 KDTLALLENENNEII

-4745 LIDLSKEGLVLDDS
+4745 LIDLSKEGLILDDS

-4769 INDNKSLASI
+4769 INDNKNLASI

-4860 LESKLETLKN
+4860 LETKLETLKN

-4879 DASGRVMANVEDQN
+4879 DAAGRVMANVEDQN

-4898 SAGKYGDVKCSEA
+4898 SAGKYGDVKRSEA